1 MSARARTLATGRCSS
16 AVLRPGRLHI
26 ARQTGPFC
34 TVQLAVAEGTAVA
47 PNGGSASILPR
58 PSSPLSVMLCVPRIS
73 SAALTSRVA
82 LLAVRP

>member
-1 MSARARTLATGRCSS
+1 LSARARTLATGRCSS
-16 AVLRPGRLHI
+16 AVRRPGRLHI

-58 PSSPLSVMLCVPRIS
+58 PSSPLSVMPS
-73 SAALTSRVA
+73 LTEFEAGSRPPGPA
-82 LLAVRP
+82 QCE